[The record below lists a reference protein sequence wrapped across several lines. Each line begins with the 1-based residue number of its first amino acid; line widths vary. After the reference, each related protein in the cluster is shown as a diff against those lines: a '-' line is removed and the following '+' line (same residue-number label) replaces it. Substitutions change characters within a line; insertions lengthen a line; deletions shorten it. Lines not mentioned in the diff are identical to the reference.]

1 MACGTDS
8 LVDLRTGG
16 RALRRRGPR
25 PHRDAARHALR
36 RRRGRRDGARAA
48 RHRLVGNQRANQI
61 CGGAEC
67 ARLACWFAH
76 RSQRRLRVDSNQLL
90 YHTSPLIALAMLAA
104 SPLCDDVAHLAALD
118 WTADLRGDVLWSCA
132 VWNQILRRVRAEAS
146 RRPPRHRRDACSM
159 AWRCRFLAAR
169 PSHDGRVIAE
179 K

>member
-1 MACGTDS
+1 
-8 LVDLRTGG
+8 
-16 RALRRRGPR
+16 
-25 PHRDAARHALR
+25 
-36 RRRGRRDGARAA
+36 
-48 RHRLVGNQRANQI
+48 QRANQI

-67 ARLACWFAH
+67 ARLAGWFAH